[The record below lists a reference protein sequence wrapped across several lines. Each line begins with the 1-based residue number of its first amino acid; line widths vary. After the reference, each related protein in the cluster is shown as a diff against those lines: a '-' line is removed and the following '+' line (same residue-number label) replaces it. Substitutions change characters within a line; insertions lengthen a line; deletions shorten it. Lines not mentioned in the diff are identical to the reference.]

1 MSDDLYRDDQAD
13 AAERGLLACALDA
26 PALARQA
33 PADVFAHHLHR
44 ELWMAL
50 QTLAELGQA
59 PDPATLAPHV
69 RDVAATMPLVVSLMG
84 RGLPPNVPAY
94 LDVVRDRAARRRLDD
109 LAAGLRQRAAD
120 LQHPAAAAAQWAA
133 TELASEPE
141 DAPQGRST
149 AWGRVDLGPTVA
161 GLLDGSLSRPAPT
174 VGRIAGGSAL
184 LYRGKVNGL
193 AGESGAGKTWTA
205 LAAAVQTLDDG
216 DAVLYVDHED
226 DAVGIVGRL
235 LDLGAQPGDVRQ
247 RFAYLNPCQR
257 PTAADLVDL
266 VALVAEL
273 RPVLAVVDSTGEGLA
288 LDGANP
294 NADEEV
300 AAWFSRVPRRLASV
314 AYGSEPGPAVLVLD
328 HVTKTD
334 DAGLWPIGSQRK
346 RAAISGAQYMQRVV
360 KPFSQDTA
368 GAAVLV
374 CAKDRGGNYRA
385 GQRVAE
391 LTVAPGPDGGV
402 QAELVTVTAP
412 GGQSGPWRPTYLMER
427 VSLALEK
434 AHEDG
439 EGPLSGR
446 AITDRVRGKKDHV
459 SEAAA
464 LLVEDGYATAAPG
477 PRNSTLHTLKKPYRQ
492 ADAPG
497 DTQPPQSTVDCPR
510 PLERGTGDTHSTAPG
525 GQSGDTGGHSPDEP
539 ARPTPSAGFHC
550 HDCGTPI
557 PSGRVR
563 CQPCAA
569 TMTGRP

>member
-1 MSDDLYRDDQAD
+1 MSDGLYRDDQAD

-33 PADVFAHHLHR
+33 PPDVFTSHLHR
-44 ELWMAL
+44 ELWAAL
-50 QTLAELGQA
+50 QALAELGQA

-69 RDVAATMPLVVSLMG
+69 RDVAATMPLVVALMG
-84 RGLPPNVPAY
+84 TGMLSNVGAY

-120 LQHPAAAAAQWAA
+120 LQHPVADAAAWAA
-133 TELASEPE
+133 TELAAGPE

-149 AWGRVDLGPTVA
+149 AWARVDLGPTVA

-235 LDLGAQPGDVRQ
+235 LDLDARPGDVRQ

-402 QAELVTVTAP
+402 RAELVTVTAQAAGEFRPTGYMEKLSAALAAAGAPLSRNGVLELVP
-412 GGQSGPWRPTYLMER
+412 GRKDVKVQALAALVAGGYVKVTTKGIAHMHEHVKPFTEAAESGSRDSDAESTGTGSGSLGRDPGTHPETGSGTHSGPSR
-427 VSLALEK
+427 
-434 AHEDG
+434 
-439 EGPLSGR
+439 
-446 AITDRVRGKKDHV
+446 
-459 SEAAA
+459 
-464 LLVEDGYATAAPG
+464 
-477 PRNSTLHTLKKPYRQ
+477 
-492 ADAPG
+492 
-497 DTQPPQSTVDCPR
+497 
-510 PLERGTGDTHSTAPG
+510 THSREVA
-525 GQSGDTGGHSPDEP
+525 DEP
-539 ARPTPSAGFHC
+539 AQPTPSAGFHC

-563 CQPCAA
+563 CQACAA